1 MVGDVITLYYPGDG
15 IAEGSNCA
23 TYKGIKE
30 FKDNNNGTITFLTK
44 KHGTITT
51 PLPWRLK
58 KGVELNEDEVDHEPV
73 APAGNQARR
82 NRGW

>member
-1 MVGDVITLYYPGDG
+1 MLGDMITLYFPGDG
-15 IAEGSNCA
+15 VNEGSNTA

-58 KGVELNEDEVDHEPV
+58 RGCELKEEEEDHDPAPV
-73 APAGNQARR
+73 AGNQAGRR
-82 NRGW
+82 ARW